1 MGLTPENTRKQRLQ
15 DLINLIYSADSW
27 EYENLVSVYALR
39 TGLTN
44 KAIQG
49 MLKIVLDAGLMA
61 IDNGI
66 VKKTEKQ
73 ADGAGLA

>member
-27 EYENLVSVYALR
+27 EYETLVSVYALR

-44 KAIQG
+44 KSIQG
-49 MLKIVLDAGLMA
+49 MLKIILDAGLMT
-61 IDNGI
+61 IDNGL
-66 VKKTEKQ
+66 VKKTQKP
-73 ADGAGLA
+73 ADGTGSA